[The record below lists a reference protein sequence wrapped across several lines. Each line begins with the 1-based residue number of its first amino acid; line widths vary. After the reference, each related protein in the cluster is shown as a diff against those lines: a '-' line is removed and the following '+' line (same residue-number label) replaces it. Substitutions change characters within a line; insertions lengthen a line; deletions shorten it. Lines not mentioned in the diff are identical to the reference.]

1 MPWWGRIRSGAAD
14 PTHLAHLVGHK
25 VYALADGDRAEV
37 LVPLA
42 LETGRGG
49 VDPADA
55 AALRAVHQDLSRV
68 IGL

>member
-1 MPWWGRIRSGAAD
+1 MPWGRILSGAAD

-42 LETGRGG
+42 LETG
-49 VDPADA
+49 
-55 AALRAVHQDLSRV
+55 
-68 IGL
+68 

>member
-42 LETGRGG
+42 LETGRGARIRLM
-49 VDPADA
+49 PP
-55 AALRAVHQDLSRV
+55 LSESYTKTYHA
-68 IGL
+68 